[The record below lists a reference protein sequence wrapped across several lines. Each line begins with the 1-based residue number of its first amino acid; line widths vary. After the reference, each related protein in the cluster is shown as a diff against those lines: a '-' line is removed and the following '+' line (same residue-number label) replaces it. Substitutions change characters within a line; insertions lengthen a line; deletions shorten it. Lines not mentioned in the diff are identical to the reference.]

1 MISGRGVASAV
12 ITMLA
17 QASRVLAAV
26 CWGLAVLASAVG
38 APAAADEFPSR
49 AITILVPFAPGGSS
63 DIVMRLVAQKVS
75 QSIKQPIVIDN
86 RPGGSG
92 NVAAMAI
99 KNAPPDGYLLMMGH
113 TGTHALNP
121 ALYTDLKFD
130 PINDFQPITA
140 LISFNNILVVPAA
153 SPARSV
159 AELVALAKSRP
170 AGLSYGSQGVGT
182 GGHLLGEL
190 LAKHSGAKLVH
201 VPYRGIAP
209 AVTDTVAGR
218 MDMLFSSYIS
228 AAGYIESGMLRM
240 LAIAGNQRHPRIPDI
255 PTMPEAGYPDVQMQ
269 QWFALFAPAGTP
281 APVVRKLN
289 EEFVKALQS
298 DDVKDNVLPQVAFV
312 IPGTPEDLAAIVAR
326 DLVRLGKVVKE
337 SGAVAQ

>member
-1 MISGRGVASAV
+1 MTSSPVVASAV
-12 ITMLA
+12 VTMLTH
-17 QASRVLAAV
+17 ASRVLAAA
-26 CWGLAVLASAVG
+26 CWGVLVAAVVG

-49 AITILVPFAPGGSS
+49 PITILVPFAPGGSS

-99 KNAPPDGYLLMMGH
+99 KNATPDGYLLMMGH
-113 TGTHALNP
+113 TGTHALNS

-130 PINDFQPITA
+130 PVKDFQPITA

-153 SPARSV
+153 SEARSV
-159 AELVALAKSRP
+159 AELIALAKSRP
-170 AGLSYGSQGVGT
+170 EGLSYGSQGVGT

-228 AAGYIESGMLRM
+228 AAGYIESGLLRM
-240 LAIAGNQRHPRIPDI
+240 LAVAGNQRHPRIADI

-281 APVVRKLN
+281 GPVVRKLN
-289 EEFVKALQS
+289 AEFIKALQS
-298 DDVKDNVLPQVAFV
+298 DDVKNNVLPQVAFV
-312 IPGTPEDLAAIVAR
+312 IPGTPEDLAAMVAR

-337 SGAVAQ
+337 SGAVVQ